1 MRASARRDPGGERG
15 GGRRGHVG
23 GAAGE
28 GEEGSWLLVTI
39 LLADTQV
46 AGCSVV
52 GIAGT
57 QEKCDYLV
65 QELGFDAAINYKK
78 NNVKETI
85 SWKAACSANGWMVQN
100 MVICCF
106 IKKVSKKLI
115 LLN

>member
-1 MRASARRDPGGERG
+1 M
-15 GGRRGHVG
+15 
-23 GAAGE
+23 
-28 GEEGSWLLVTI
+28 
-39 LLADTQV
+39 

-85 SWKAACSANGWMVQN
+85 SWKAACSANGGMVQN
-100 MVICCF
+100 MVMCCF

>member
-1 MRASARRDPGGERG
+1 MRASARRDAGGQWG

-39 LLADTQV
+39 LLAADTQV

-100 MVICCF
+100 MVISY
-106 IKKVSKKLI
+106 ITSKKLI

>member
-1 MRASARRDPGGERG
+1 MRASARRDPGGQWG

-78 NNVKETI
+78 NNVKETV
-85 SWKAACSANGWMVQN
+85 SWKAACSGMVQN

-106 IKKVSKKLI
+106 TKKVSKKLI